1 MPTGTFFGIETAR
14 RGVNVHRRAMDVV
27 GHNLANASTP
37 GYSRQEAVKVMSD
50 PFAMPHINSSA
61 NPGQFGT
68 GVEIE
73 MIRRVRDEYLDAN
86 VRKTFTDN
94 HYWEDQLMVLARAE
108 AVFAEPSVA
117 GISDRIVEMF
127 KAWMHLENTPQDP
140 GSKAALVELADELA
154 SLMQYTYDQL
164 DSIEKSVAEI
174 NGSNVIRGQLKDQVD
189 RINEIMQ
196 QIQNLTKSIVR
207 IYDTGQQPNDLLDK
221 RDMLLEE
228 LSKFGP
234 VDVVFETVN
243 GKPTGKFEVFKFFA
257 FDLKDDVNDTNVLTT
272 AFSLSVTNNN
282 EIKLQYSGSSSSNY
296 SLTANRNDTATG
308 GSLLGLERARRN
320 IIEFKSNLNDLA
332 ASLRYEINNALGA
345 YVATDP
351 LRKQRHHPEF
361 FTGLLRT
368 GDFKVNDELKSDPTK
383 IDGTR
388 AGYVADLRDDASV
401 GYDENIIGD
410 VDGDGT
416 KEDKTGEN
424 NTVAALGTSTFEE
437 YFTMLITKVGA
448 ATKSA
453 GGMAENQ
460 KAIHDQILALRDSI
474 SGVSID
480 EELTKMLQF
489 QYGFQASAHMVT
501 VLDSM
506 LDVIINRMGRY

>member
-50 PFAMPHINSSA
+50 PFAMPHINSSV

-243 GKPTGKFEVFKFFA
+243 GKPAGRFATFKFFDENLTNDINDGEVKE
-257 FDLKDDVNDTNVLTT
+257 FYLYVNSEDIELRYDDDTNGNPTDDSLFINLTD
-272 AFSLSVTNNN
+272 
-282 EIKLQYSGSSSSNY
+282 NY
-296 SLTANRNDTATG
+296 LNTATG
-308 GSLLGLERARRN
+308 GSLLGLERARQN

-332 ASLRYEINNALGA
+332 ASLRYEINNALEA
-345 YVATDP
+345 YMATDP
-351 LRKQRHHPEF
+351 HPEF

-368 GDFKVNDELKSDPTK
+368 GNFKVNDELKSDPTK

-388 AGYVADLRDDASV
+388 AGHVADLRDDASV

-437 YFTMLITKVGA
+437 YFTMLVTEVGA

-489 QYGFQASAHMVT
+489 QYGFQASARMVT
-501 VLDSM
+501 MLDSM
-506 LDVIINRMGRY
+506 LDVIINRMGGQW

>member
-14 RGVNVHRRAMDVV
+14 RGMNVHKRAIDVV
-27 GHNLANASTP
+27 GHNLANAGTL
-37 GYSRQEAVKVMSD
+37 GYSRQKAVKVMSD
-50 PFAMPHINSSA
+50 SFAMPHINSSA
-61 NPGQFGT
+61 NSGQFGT

-86 VRKTFTDN
+86 VRKSFTSS

-164 DSIEKSVAEI
+164 DSIEESIAKI

-189 RINEIMQ
+189 RINEIVQ

-243 GKPTGKFEVFKFFA
+243 GKPTGKFEVFKFFV
-257 FDLKDDVNDTNVLTT
+257 FDLKDDINNTNVATT
-272 AFSLSVTNNN
+272 AFSLSATDNN
-282 EIKLQYSGSSSSNY
+282 EIKLQYSGSSYN
-296 SLTANRNDTATG
+296 LTTNRNDTATG
-308 GSLLGLERARRN
+308 GSLLGLERARQN
-320 IIEFKSNLNDLA
+320 IIEFKSNLNNLA
-332 ASLRYEINNALGA
+332 ASLRYEINNTLGA

-351 LRKQRHHPEF
+351 HPEF

-368 GDFKVNDELKSDPTK
+368 GDFRVNDELKSDPTK

-401 GYDENIIGD
+401 GYNENIIGD
-410 VDGDGT
+410 VDGDGI

-424 NTVAALGTSTFEE
+424 NAALGTSTFEE
-437 YFTMLITKVGA
+437 YFAMLVTKVGA
-448 ATKSA
+448 VTKSA
-453 GGMAENQ
+453 GEMAENQ

-501 VLDSM
+501 VLDNM
-506 LDVIINRMGRY
+506 LDMIINRMGRQW